1 MTTLE
6 GPLRRS
12 AFRGDRLSLWLVHGL
27 RWLDLDGGER
37 RGGAQSRAAAF
48 YSDLLGVAAEFAA
61 KGSVLL
67 AEAPHLGAGEASAFF
82 GQYGFLGS
90 AQDLATVGERYGRA
104 GPGGGGPGGGAV
116 FAGVQ
121 QWRSAVEEDIYAQ
134 HVAAAEETDEDFFGN
149 FS

>member
-6 GPLRRS
+6 GQLRRS

-27 RWLDLDGGER
+27 RWLDLDGGEQ
-37 RGGAQSRAAAF
+37 RGGAPSRAAAF

-67 AEAPHLGAGEASAFF
+67 AEAPHLGAGEAGAFF

-104 GPGGGGPGGGAV
+104 GPAGGPGGGAV